1 MMPFEDRRE
10 AGRALAG
17 RLGAYAGRRDVI
29 VLGLPRGGVPVAAEV
44 ARALHAPLDVL
55 VVRKLGVP
63 GHEELA
69 LGAVASGGFCVLNDS
84 IVRDLGLGEATIER
98 VARTEGAELARRER
112 VFRGDR
118 PAPDVGAKIVVL
130 VDDGIATGATM
141 RSAVAALRGAPP
153 GRSPARLVVATPV
166 AAPDA
171 AEALRREADEVV
183 CLGTP
188 PDFLAVGRWYRDF
201 PQTSD
206 AEVRESL
213 AAAAERERA
222 ERERAASEGARRGR
236 EGSS

>member
-1 MMPFEDRRE
+1 MMPFDNRHQ
-10 AGRALAG
+10 AGRELA
-17 RLGAYAGRRDVI
+17 RQLGAYAGRTDVI

-44 ARALHAPLDVL
+44 ARALRAPLDVL

-69 LGAVASGGFCVLNDS
+69 MGALASGGARVLNAS
-84 IVRDLGLGEATIER
+84 IVRDLGLGDDAIER
-98 VARTEGAELARRER
+98 VAREERAELARRER
-112 VFRGDR
+112 LFRGER
-118 PAPDVGAKIVVL
+118 PSPDLRGKTVVL

-141 RSAVAALRGAPP
+141 RSAVAALRNGP
-153 GRSPARLVVATPV
+153 PARVVVATPV
-166 AAPDA
+166 AAPEA
-171 AEALRREADEVV
+171 ADVLRREADEVV

-188 PDFLAVGRWYRDF
+188 HDFLAVGRWYRDF

-222 ERERAASEGARRGR
+222 ERERADP
-236 EGSS
+236 

>member
-1 MMPFEDRRE
+1 MMPFDDRRD
-10 AGRALAG
+10 AGRELA
-17 RLGAYAGRRDVI
+17 RQLGAYAGRADVI

-44 ARALHAPLDVL
+44 ARALRAPLDVL

-69 LGAVASGGFCVLNDS
+69 MGALASGGARVLNAS
-84 IVRDLGLGEATIER
+84 IVRDLGLDDDAIER
-98 VARTEGAELARRER
+98 VEREERAELARRER
-112 VFRGDR
+112 LFRGER
-118 PAPDVGAKIVVL
+118 PTPDLRGKTVVL

-141 RSAVAALRGAPP
+141 RSAVAALRNGP
-153 GRSPARLVVATPV
+153 PARVVVATPV
-166 AAPDA
+166 AAPEA

-188 PDFLAVGRWYRDF
+188 DDFLAVGRWYRDF

-213 AAAAERERA
+213 AAAADRERA
-222 ERERAASEGARRGR
+222 ERERADP
-236 EGSS
+236 

>member
-10 AGRALAG
+10 AGRELAR
-17 RLGAYAGRRDVI
+17 RLRAYADRQDVI

-69 LGAVASGGFCVLNDS
+69 LGAVASGGFRVLNDS

-98 VARTEGAELARRER
+98 VARAEAAELARRER
-112 VFRGDR
+112 AFRGDR

-141 RSAVAALRGAPP
+141 RSAVAALRGATP

-171 AEALRREADEVV
+171 ADALRREADEVV

-188 PDFLAVGRWYRDF
+188 HDFLAVGRWYRDF

-206 AEVRESL
+206 AEVRELL
-213 AAAAERERA
+213 AVK
-222 ERERAASEGARRGR
+222 G
-236 EGSS
+236 